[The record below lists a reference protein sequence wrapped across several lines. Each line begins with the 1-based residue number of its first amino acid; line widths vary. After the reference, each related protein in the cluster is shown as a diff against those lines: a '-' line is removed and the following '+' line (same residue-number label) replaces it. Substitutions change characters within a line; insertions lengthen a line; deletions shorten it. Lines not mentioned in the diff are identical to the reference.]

1 MIVTSKKVTKMRFF
15 TYFSIFVP
23 RMPYSVPKRNTF
35 RHFWN
40 NEGKNEMKKY
50 IVELASGSRRLERV
64 LSRAASSL

>member
-35 RHFWN
+35 RYFWN
-40 NEGKNEMKKY
+40 NEGKPEYYREIRK
-50 IVELASGSRRLERV
+50 
-64 LSRAASSL
+64 